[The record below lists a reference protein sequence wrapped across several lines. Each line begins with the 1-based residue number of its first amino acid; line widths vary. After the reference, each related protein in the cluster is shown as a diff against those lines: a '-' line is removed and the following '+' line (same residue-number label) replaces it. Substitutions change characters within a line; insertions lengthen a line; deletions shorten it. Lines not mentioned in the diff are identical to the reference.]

1 MWIDDFSNRSLV
13 TEATIKGPQRMSVA
27 SDRISSRCSSSQG
40 ASRRTSPGARE
51 NRTGI
56 PMVRTSP
63 SEGCSSRLKNPSAR
77 KCSSSSKSS
86 GERTAQAGQEE
97 IRSSGSSTPGLSDSV
112 RPAGIRSGPR
122 RAVDRECRDAA
133 SLPNQTAVL
142 ALLRTGGGHTIKRRL
157 QNRGGED
164 RQIAEE
170 GFDSR
175 FEPEPQPAV
184 EACFQKRGADL
195 PPLR

>member
-13 TEATIKGPQRMSVA
+13 TEATIKGPHRMSVA

-122 RAVDRECRDAA
+122 RAVDRDRFRRRIA
-133 SLPNQTAVL
+133 SEPNGNFGLTADWRWSHDQ
-142 ALLRTGGGHTIKRRL
+142 APTTKSSRGRSSNRR
-157 QNRGGED
+157 R
-164 RQIAEE
+164 
-170 GFDSR
+170 R
-175 FEPEPQPAV
+175 FRLV
-184 EACFQKRGADL
+184 D
-195 PPLR
+195 